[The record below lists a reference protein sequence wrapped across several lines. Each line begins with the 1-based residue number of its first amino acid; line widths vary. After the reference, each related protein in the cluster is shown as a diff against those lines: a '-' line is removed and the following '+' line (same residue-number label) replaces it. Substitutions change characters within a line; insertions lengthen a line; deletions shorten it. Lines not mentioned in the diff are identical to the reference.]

1 MDNEEPQIS
10 FSQTKLLMT
19 EIAYKD
25 SDKHKV
31 YHLLKKM
38 MLREDDPSAKQ
49 AEFYA
54 HIWK

>member
-1 MDNEEPQIS
+1 
-10 FSQTKLLMT
+10 MT

-31 YHLLKKM
+31 YHLLRKM

>member
-1 MDNEEPQIS
+1 MN
-10 FSQTKLLMT
+10 